1 MTAKVRGYCYRGREK
16 SNKSKKSEP
25 GRKALAFCL
34 SGGRRKPRFHRRVDN
49 AGFRGR
55 IGRERAGK
63 VTKRQKKGLNGTSI
77 SGINTRIMRATP
89 LLAAMNTNHHKQH
102 E

>member
-1 MTAKVRGYCYRGREK
+1 MPGAWQTKGLSCFPLSILIGAFLRDGCMQVICAKQMTAKVRGYCYRGREK

-25 GRKALAFCL
+25 WRKALAFCL

-55 IGRERAGK
+55 IGSEREEKGK
-63 VTKRQKKGLNGTSI
+63 KN
-77 SGINTRIMRATP
+77 
-89 LLAAMNTNHHKQH
+89 
-102 E
+102 